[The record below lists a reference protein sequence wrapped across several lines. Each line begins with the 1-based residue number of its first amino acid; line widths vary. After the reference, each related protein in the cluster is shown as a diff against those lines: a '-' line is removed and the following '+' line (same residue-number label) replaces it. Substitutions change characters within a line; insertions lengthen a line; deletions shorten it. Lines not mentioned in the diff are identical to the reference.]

1 MFKSKLVKI
10 ITPFLLLFDNDIIIL
25 CVEMTLNDKEYHIVT
40 ARIMFKTDWKQA
52 LEWLKARGF
61 DISQATYF
69 RTLAV
74 VDKEATERLFK
85 IAKEFEIIASEEII
99 KFNNLEKQMYEE
111 YHKEDQPLNRARIL
125 QMIANLQPYITALY
139 DQTRLVLEGK
149 LNAEKDNILS
159 KHPE

>member
-85 IAKEFEIIASEEII
+85 IAKEFEVIA
-99 KFNNLEKQMYEE
+99 
-111 YHKEDQPLNRARIL
+111 
-125 QMIANLQPYITALY
+125 
-139 DQTRLVLEGK
+139 
-149 LNAEKDNILS
+149 LS
-159 KHPE
+159 LIHI

>member
-1 MFKSKLVKI
+1 
-10 ITPFLLLFDNDIIIL
+10 
-25 CVEMTLNDKEYHIVT
+25 MTLNDKEYHIVT

-74 VDKEATERLFK
+74 VDKEARERLFK

-111 YHKEDQPLNRARIL
+111 YHKEDQPVNRARIL
-125 QMIANLQPYITALY
+125 QMIANLQPYITSLY